1 MHHICPLTPH
11 TSRNTPV
18 YEYRMQ
24 DTIVLC
30 FIGTLKRAEGSD
42 SIIKSNINLR
52 RGIAPSRRGSTG
64 QYVVRDKMPGLLA
77 KANGAIRSQ
86 IRVTDR
92 CTRRNNI
99 IPGAGI
105 YHTPPPPTKPEPREL
120 RIKSYFTPCQFPRL
134 HFYAISPSDKRPDCV
149 WHSVK
154 NRGVFSLVNKD
165 VNKERTLL

>member
-24 DTIVLC
+24 DTVVLC

-64 QYVVRDKMPGLLA
+64 QYVVRDKVPGLLA

-105 YHTPPPPTKPEPREL
+105 YHTPPPPHQSPTN
-120 RIKSYFTPCQFPRL
+120 
-134 HFYAISPSDKRPDCV
+134 YASQVISHPVSSPDCIFMRFRLPTKGLIV
-149 WHSVK
+149 FGTRSKIEGCFHSSIK
-154 NRGVFSLVNKD
+154 M
-165 VNKERTLL
+165 